1 MKEIKA
7 KTYLHFDNR
16 MKYENVKNYVENP
29 KKIEKHSFFPLI
41 QYTSSFERYDRDK
54 GKRPVKIKDRTIMYA
69 AHLDGFIYS
78 YYGRKLNTSYNTWV
92 LENDIDECSIA
103 YRDNK
108 AGKCNIDFA
117 AELINQICEYKDCFI
132 MVGDYKNFF
141 ETLNHSILKERLKE
155 VLSVNE
161 LRKDW
166 YQVYKSVTKYR
177 YIEKDLINKK
187 FGKDGQIKEKLR
199 NKKKERLKTGVKK
212 RIKWSYFQ
220 TYPEFREFIRSCG
233 VNLNTSAK
241 GIPQGT
247 AMSAILANVYMIKLD
262 QQIKNLVTSHMGI
275 YRRYSDDFIIV
286 IPRNASNTKE
296 TFQKIKES
304 TESLIGESGLTLQT
318 TKTKIYAF
326 QEHRI
331 FNLETSQR
339 TAIDYLG
346 FVFDGE
352 NVRMRQKSPYKFYR
366 KAYQLIEIAKKKS
379 IEKDTKKIL
388 YRGDIYNLY
397 SDRGI
402 GREPYGNFIT
412 YAMRSQRVFD
422 RVCDTNNLM
431 MNQIKNREQKIRKK
445 MRMYKNQTLH
455 AE

>member
-1 MKEIKA
+1 M
-7 KTYLHFDNR
+7 HF
-16 MKYENVKNYVENP
+16 KN
-29 KKIEKHSFFPLI
+29 I
-41 QYTSSFERYDRDK
+41 
-54 GKRPVKIKDRTIMYA
+54 
-69 AHLDGFIYS
+69 GF
-78 YYGRKLNTSYNTWV
+78 
-92 LENDIDECSIA
+92 
-103 YRDNK
+103 
-108 AGKCNIDFA
+108 
-117 AELINQICEYKDCFI
+117 
-132 MVGDYKNFF
+132 
-141 ETLNHSILKERLKE
+141 
-155 VLSVNE
+155 
-161 LRKDW
+161 
-166 YQVYKSVTKYR
+166 
-177 YIEKDLINKK
+177 
-187 FGKDGQIKEKLR
+187 
-199 NKKKERLKTGVKK
+199 
-212 RIKWSYFQ
+212 
-220 TYPEFREFIRSCG
+220 
-233 VNLNTSAK
+233 
-241 GIPQGT
+241 
-247 AMSAILANVYMIKLD
+247 
-262 QQIKNLVTSHMGI
+262 
-275 YRRYSDDFIIV
+275 
-286 IPRNASNTKE
+286 
-296 TFQKIKES
+296 
-304 TESLIGESGLTLQT
+304 
-318 TKTKIYAF
+318 
-326 QEHRI
+326 